1 MTVDKIKRAKV
12 GIFHLVRCLLIVHS
26 RLCRQKS
33 YTANDLFTYTH
44 ENHACPNQSF
54 VGISAYQQDKD

>member
-1 MTVDKIKRAKV
+1 MTVDKIKHAKV
-12 GIFHLVRCLLIVHS
+12 GIFRIVRCLLIVHS

-33 YTANDLFTYTH
+33 YTANDLFTCTD

-54 VGISAYQQDKD
+54 VGVAANQSDKD